1 MCWGVG
7 GERGDVVRGMRGV
20 VRKCDGVWRK

>member
-7 GERGDVVRGMRGV
+7 RGRGDVGRGMRGGV
-20 VRKCDGVWRK
+20 GKCDGVWGK